1 MNWRLGFLVTAAAC
15 AVLPLVVPQHS
26 LTILVEALI
35 LGLFAMSLDL
45 LVGYCRLYS
54 FGHAAA
60 YGLGAYSYA
69 LILTYVPLP
78 LPAAILLA
86 VAVTILI
93 AIPIAWICTRSTGV
107 SFAMLTLAF
116 AQLGYAM
123 LFRFRDITGGSDG
136 LVGIPRHP
144 GPFGIDWFQGKLGY
158 YYLVLACL
166 FGSYLLC
173 RAIVRSPFGAVLA
186 GIRENEA
193 KTIALGYNT
202 RAYKIT
208 TVVLAYGFGGL
219 AGALYA
225 AFAGFAS
232 PELFFWLTSGRVLIM
247 VIVGGAGTLIG
258 PILGGVSFVF
268 LEHQLSQVTDL
279 WPLIFGTIFMAF
291 VMFAPQG
298 IWGILT
304 SRFRSRR
311 AVRTP
316 TAPRRHPV
324 PLLEC
329 RGLVRRFGA
338 LVAVDG
344 IDLAVEPGEIRAVIG
359 PNGAG
364 KSTVFNLI
372 TSVLRPSAG
381 QVIFAGE
388 DITGMP
394 VHQVAQKGI
403 ARTFQLCHIF
413 PALTVRE
420 NVRIAAQ
427 ARDGRRWQFL
437 GGGRVLNRSASAA
450 AEAIARMRL
459 TRMADATAAMLSH
472 GDQRLLEIAMAIAQ
486 KPRLL
491 MLDEPTQGLS
501 IEETGRAVQ
510 ILKDMLT
517 EGDLSV
523 LLVEHDMEV
532 VFKLADNITVLHRG
546 RVIADGSPTAV
557 RASAEVR
564 SAYLGGAQ

>member
-1 MNWRLGFLVTAAAC
+1 M
-15 AVLPLVVPQHS
+15 
-26 LTILVEALI
+26 
-35 LGLFAMSLDL
+35 
-45 LVGYCRLYS
+45 
-54 FGHAAA
+54 
-60 YGLGAYSYA
+60 
-69 LILTYVPLP
+69 
-78 LPAAILLA
+78 
-86 VAVTILI
+86 
-93 AIPIAWICTRSTGV
+93 
-107 SFAMLTLAF
+107 
-116 AQLGYAM
+116 
-123 LFRFRDITGGSDG
+123 
-136 LVGIPRHP
+136 
-144 GPFGIDWFQGKLGY
+144 
-158 YYLVLACL
+158 
-166 FGSYLLC
+166 
-173 RAIVRSPFGAVLA
+173 
-186 GIRENEA
+186 
-193 KTIALGYNT
+193 
-202 RAYKIT
+202 
-208 TVVLAYGFGGL
+208 
-219 AGALYA
+219 
-225 AFAGFAS
+225 
-232 PELFFWLTSGRVLIM
+232 
-247 VIVGGAGTLIG
+247 
-258 PILGGVSFVF
+258 
-268 LEHQLSQVTDL
+268 
-279 WPLIFGTIFMAF
+279 
-291 VMFAPQG
+291 
-298 IWGILT
+298 
-304 SRFRSRR
+304 
-311 AVRTP
+311 
-316 TAPRRHPV
+316 

-372 TSVLRPSAG
+372 TSVLKPSAG

-394 VHQVAQKGI
+394 VHEVAQKGI

-450 AEAIARMRL
+450 DEAIARMRL

>member
-1 MNWRLGFLVTAAAC
+1 
-15 AVLPLVVPQHS
+15 
-26 LTILVEALI
+26 
-35 LGLFAMSLDL
+35 
-45 LVGYCRLYS
+45 
-54 FGHAAA
+54 
-60 YGLGAYSYA
+60 
-69 LILTYVPLP
+69 
-78 LPAAILLA
+78 
-86 VAVTILI
+86 
-93 AIPIAWICTRSTGV
+93 
-107 SFAMLTLAF
+107 
-116 AQLGYAM
+116 
-123 LFRFRDITGGSDG
+123 
-136 LVGIPRHP
+136 
-144 GPFGIDWFQGKLGY
+144 
-158 YYLVLACL
+158 
-166 FGSYLLC
+166 
-173 RAIVRSPFGAVLA
+173 
-186 GIRENEA
+186 
-193 KTIALGYNT
+193 
-202 RAYKIT
+202 
-208 TVVLAYGFGGL
+208 
-219 AGALYA
+219 
-225 AFAGFAS
+225 
-232 PELFFWLTSGRVLIM
+232 
-247 VIVGGAGTLIG
+247 
-258 PILGGVSFVF
+258 
-268 LEHQLSQVTDL
+268 
-279 WPLIFGTIFMAF
+279 
-291 VMFAPQG
+291 
-298 IWGILT
+298 
-304 SRFRSRR
+304 
-311 AVRTP
+311 
-316 TAPRRHPV
+316 V

-338 LVAVDG
+338 LVAVDS

-372 TSVLRPSAG
+372 TSVLKPSAG
-381 QVIFAGE
+381 QVTFAGE

-394 VHQVAQKGI
+394 VHEVAQKGI

-437 GGGRVLNRSASAA
+437 GGGRVLNRSAAA
-450 AEAIARMRL
+450 ADEAIARMRL

-532 VFKLADNITVLHRG
+532 VFKLAHNITVLHRG
-546 RVIADGSPTAV
+546 RVIADGSPAAV

>member
-1 MNWRLGFLVTAAAC
+1 M
-15 AVLPLVVPQHS
+15 
-26 LTILVEALI
+26 
-35 LGLFAMSLDL
+35 
-45 LVGYCRLYS
+45 
-54 FGHAAA
+54 
-60 YGLGAYSYA
+60 
-69 LILTYVPLP
+69 
-78 LPAAILLA
+78 
-86 VAVTILI
+86 
-93 AIPIAWICTRSTGV
+93 
-107 SFAMLTLAF
+107 
-116 AQLGYAM
+116 
-123 LFRFRDITGGSDG
+123 
-136 LVGIPRHP
+136 
-144 GPFGIDWFQGKLGY
+144 
-158 YYLVLACL
+158 
-166 FGSYLLC
+166 
-173 RAIVRSPFGAVLA
+173 
-186 GIRENEA
+186 
-193 KTIALGYNT
+193 
-202 RAYKIT
+202 
-208 TVVLAYGFGGL
+208 
-219 AGALYA
+219 
-225 AFAGFAS
+225 
-232 PELFFWLTSGRVLIM
+232 
-247 VIVGGAGTLIG
+247 
-258 PILGGVSFVF
+258 
-268 LEHQLSQVTDL
+268 
-279 WPLIFGTIFMAF
+279 
-291 VMFAPQG
+291 
-298 IWGILT
+298 
-304 SRFRSRR
+304 
-311 AVRTP
+311 
-316 TAPRRHPV
+316 

-388 DITGMP
+388 DVTGMP
-394 VHQVAQKGI
+394 VHEVAQKGI
-403 ARTFQLCHIF
+403 ARTFQLCHVF

-427 ARDGRRWQFL
+427 ARDARRWQFL

-450 AEAIARMRL
+450 DEAIARLRL

-532 VFKLADNITVLHRG
+532 VFKLADYITVLHRG
-546 RVIADGSPTAV
+546 RVIADGSPVAV

>member
-1 MNWRLGFLVTAAAC
+1 M
-15 AVLPLVVPQHS
+15 
-26 LTILVEALI
+26 
-35 LGLFAMSLDL
+35 
-45 LVGYCRLYS
+45 
-54 FGHAAA
+54 
-60 YGLGAYSYA
+60 
-69 LILTYVPLP
+69 
-78 LPAAILLA
+78 
-86 VAVTILI
+86 
-93 AIPIAWICTRSTGV
+93 
-107 SFAMLTLAF
+107 
-116 AQLGYAM
+116 
-123 LFRFRDITGGSDG
+123 
-136 LVGIPRHP
+136 
-144 GPFGIDWFQGKLGY
+144 
-158 YYLVLACL
+158 
-166 FGSYLLC
+166 
-173 RAIVRSPFGAVLA
+173 
-186 GIRENEA
+186 
-193 KTIALGYNT
+193 
-202 RAYKIT
+202 
-208 TVVLAYGFGGL
+208 
-219 AGALYA
+219 
-225 AFAGFAS
+225 
-232 PELFFWLTSGRVLIM
+232 
-247 VIVGGAGTLIG
+247 
-258 PILGGVSFVF
+258 
-268 LEHQLSQVTDL
+268 
-279 WPLIFGTIFMAF
+279 
-291 VMFAPQG
+291 
-298 IWGILT
+298 
-304 SRFRSRR
+304 
-311 AVRTP
+311 
-316 TAPRRHPV
+316 

-388 DITGMP
+388 DVTGMP
-394 VHQVAQKGI
+394 VHEVAQKGI

-427 ARDGRRWQFL
+427 ARDARRWQFL
-437 GGGRVLNRSASAA
+437 GGGRVLNRSAAA
-450 AEAIARMRL
+450 ADEAIARMRL

-532 VFKLADNITVLHRG
+532 VFKLADYITVLHRG
-546 RVIADGSPTAV
+546 RVIADGSPVAV

>member
-1 MNWRLGFLVTAAAC
+1 
-15 AVLPLVVPQHS
+15 
-26 LTILVEALI
+26 
-35 LGLFAMSLDL
+35 
-45 LVGYCRLYS
+45 
-54 FGHAAA
+54 
-60 YGLGAYSYA
+60 
-69 LILTYVPLP
+69 
-78 LPAAILLA
+78 
-86 VAVTILI
+86 
-93 AIPIAWICTRSTGV
+93 
-107 SFAMLTLAF
+107 
-116 AQLGYAM
+116 
-123 LFRFRDITGGSDG
+123 
-136 LVGIPRHP
+136 
-144 GPFGIDWFQGKLGY
+144 
-158 YYLVLACL
+158 
-166 FGSYLLC
+166 
-173 RAIVRSPFGAVLA
+173 
-186 GIRENEA
+186 
-193 KTIALGYNT
+193 
-202 RAYKIT
+202 
-208 TVVLAYGFGGL
+208 
-219 AGALYA
+219 
-225 AFAGFAS
+225 
-232 PELFFWLTSGRVLIM
+232 
-247 VIVGGAGTLIG
+247 
-258 PILGGVSFVF
+258 
-268 LEHQLSQVTDL
+268 
-279 WPLIFGTIFMAF
+279 
-291 VMFAPQG
+291 
-298 IWGILT
+298 
-304 SRFRSRR
+304 
-311 AVRTP
+311 
-316 TAPRRHPV
+316 
-324 PLLEC
+324 
-329 RGLVRRFGA
+329 
-338 LVAVDG
+338 VAVDG
-344 IDLAVEPGEIRAVIG
+344 IDLTVEPGEIRAVIG

-388 DITGMP
+388 DVTGMP
-394 VHQVAQKGI
+394 VHEVAQKGI

-427 ARDGRRWQFL
+427 ARDARRWQFL

-450 AEAIARMRL
+450 DEAIARLRL

-546 RVIADGSPTAV
+546 RVIADGSPGAV

>member
-1 MNWRLGFLVTAAAC
+1 M
-15 AVLPLVVPQHS
+15 
-26 LTILVEALI
+26 
-35 LGLFAMSLDL
+35 
-45 LVGYCRLYS
+45 
-54 FGHAAA
+54 
-60 YGLGAYSYA
+60 
-69 LILTYVPLP
+69 
-78 LPAAILLA
+78 
-86 VAVTILI
+86 
-93 AIPIAWICTRSTGV
+93 
-107 SFAMLTLAF
+107 
-116 AQLGYAM
+116 
-123 LFRFRDITGGSDG
+123 
-136 LVGIPRHP
+136 
-144 GPFGIDWFQGKLGY
+144 
-158 YYLVLACL
+158 
-166 FGSYLLC
+166 
-173 RAIVRSPFGAVLA
+173 
-186 GIRENEA
+186 
-193 KTIALGYNT
+193 
-202 RAYKIT
+202 
-208 TVVLAYGFGGL
+208 
-219 AGALYA
+219 
-225 AFAGFAS
+225 
-232 PELFFWLTSGRVLIM
+232 
-247 VIVGGAGTLIG
+247 
-258 PILGGVSFVF
+258 
-268 LEHQLSQVTDL
+268 
-279 WPLIFGTIFMAF
+279 
-291 VMFAPQG
+291 
-298 IWGILT
+298 
-304 SRFRSRR
+304 
-311 AVRTP
+311 
-316 TAPRRHPV
+316 

-388 DITGMP
+388 DVTGMP
-394 VHQVAQKGI
+394 VHEVAQKGI

-427 ARDGRRWQFL
+427 ARDARRWQFL

-450 AEAIARMRL
+450 DEAIARLRL

-532 VFKLADNITVLHRG
+532 VFKLADYITVLHRG
-546 RVIADGSPTAV
+546 RVIADGSPVAV

>member
-1 MNWRLGFLVTAAAC
+1 
-15 AVLPLVVPQHS
+15 
-26 LTILVEALI
+26 
-35 LGLFAMSLDL
+35 
-45 LVGYCRLYS
+45 
-54 FGHAAA
+54 
-60 YGLGAYSYA
+60 
-69 LILTYVPLP
+69 
-78 LPAAILLA
+78 
-86 VAVTILI
+86 
-93 AIPIAWICTRSTGV
+93 
-107 SFAMLTLAF
+107 
-116 AQLGYAM
+116 
-123 LFRFRDITGGSDG
+123 
-136 LVGIPRHP
+136 
-144 GPFGIDWFQGKLGY
+144 
-158 YYLVLACL
+158 
-166 FGSYLLC
+166 
-173 RAIVRSPFGAVLA
+173 
-186 GIRENEA
+186 
-193 KTIALGYNT
+193 
-202 RAYKIT
+202 
-208 TVVLAYGFGGL
+208 
-219 AGALYA
+219 
-225 AFAGFAS
+225 
-232 PELFFWLTSGRVLIM
+232 
-247 VIVGGAGTLIG
+247 
-258 PILGGVSFVF
+258 
-268 LEHQLSQVTDL
+268 
-279 WPLIFGTIFMAF
+279 
-291 VMFAPQG
+291 
-298 IWGILT
+298 
-304 SRFRSRR
+304 
-311 AVRTP
+311 
-316 TAPRRHPV
+316 V

-388 DITGMP
+388 DITGIP

-459 TRMADATAAMLSH
+459 TRMADATAAILSH

-546 RVIADGSPTAV
+546 RVIADGSPAAV

>member
-1 MNWRLGFLVTAAAC
+1 
-15 AVLPLVVPQHS
+15 
-26 LTILVEALI
+26 
-35 LGLFAMSLDL
+35 
-45 LVGYCRLYS
+45 
-54 FGHAAA
+54 
-60 YGLGAYSYA
+60 
-69 LILTYVPLP
+69 
-78 LPAAILLA
+78 
-86 VAVTILI
+86 
-93 AIPIAWICTRSTGV
+93 
-107 SFAMLTLAF
+107 
-116 AQLGYAM
+116 
-123 LFRFRDITGGSDG
+123 
-136 LVGIPRHP
+136 
-144 GPFGIDWFQGKLGY
+144 
-158 YYLVLACL
+158 
-166 FGSYLLC
+166 
-173 RAIVRSPFGAVLA
+173 
-186 GIRENEA
+186 
-193 KTIALGYNT
+193 
-202 RAYKIT
+202 
-208 TVVLAYGFGGL
+208 
-219 AGALYA
+219 
-225 AFAGFAS
+225 
-232 PELFFWLTSGRVLIM
+232 
-247 VIVGGAGTLIG
+247 
-258 PILGGVSFVF
+258 
-268 LEHQLSQVTDL
+268 
-279 WPLIFGTIFMAF
+279 
-291 VMFAPQG
+291 
-298 IWGILT
+298 
-304 SRFRSRR
+304 
-311 AVRTP
+311 
-316 TAPRRHPV
+316 
-324 PLLEC
+324 
-329 RGLVRRFGA
+329 
-338 LVAVDG
+338 VAVDD

-388 DITGMP
+388 DVTGMP
-394 VHQVAQKGI
+394 VHEVAQKGI

-427 ARDGRRWQFL
+427 ARDARRWQFL

-450 AEAIARMRL
+450 DEAIARLRL

-532 VFKLADNITVLHRG
+532 VFKLADYITVLHRG
-546 RVIADGSPTAV
+546 RVIADGSPVAV